1 LGEDKEVLT
10 GTGSEVFLFPAKE
23 INFGRVKKWGLFDF
37 GSYFDLSIV
46 PEK

>member
-23 INFGRVKKWGLFDF
+23 INFGRVKK
-37 GSYFDLSIV
+37 
-46 PEK
+46 